1 MHLGYQLNFK
11 NEHKRE
17 TKMFI
22 TLNKK
27 SHPER
32 QTIEYGGQVYISKIN
47 EDGISKVL
55 KHETE
60 RKMSKRKTEIKMGT
74 TGRKDFT

>member
-11 NEHKRE
+11 NVHKIE
-17 TKMFI
+17 TKMFS

-32 QTIEYGGQVYISKIN
+32 QITEYVGQVYISKIN
-47 EDGISKVL
+47 EDGI
-55 KHETE
+55 
-60 RKMSKRKTEIKMGT
+60 
-74 TGRKDFT
+74 